1 MKKLIAILMI
11 LTLAIGMIPAV
22 QADDDGFLFELEKVI
37 QGGEVYWARGITG
50 IWITLGSDEGYSARF
65 TGVYDEG
72 DTEPECTWSAAK
84 DGEEQHIIVHA
95 PEGKDYQY
103 TMSDDSCRLVYQG
116 ENDRQ
121 LVFILR
127 GSSQDDDKQPENIT
141 NTTIDSTDL
150 MVKARSFCP
159 LDLTEWDDVRIHY
172 LAENANC
179 VITFTTKYGNFLYV
193 MDSITGELADKH
205 EPDIDAVR
213 QQEGFTEGIDSIE
226 AQRIAEDASGVDI
239 LAISDREIYLEG
251 DAYKYSFNSP
261 YGTFFYTID
270 AKTGKITDRVEPDK
284 DAARS
289 QEGFVDPITVDEAQ
303 QIAEAACPVDFT
315 EIIDRKVETDENGLY
330 IVTLYT
336 NYGDCIYQID
346 PVTRTVTVM
355 QEPDVDAA
363 RQAGGGAPLNLDQIL
378 TIAEAACP
386 VPFSLLDPPVISQ
399 VSDNVYSVTMT
410 SGDYV
415 FVYTIDALTGTITDQ
430 IVPDDYVAPEEARDI
445 YGEAIDA
452 AAAVIPGYDFGG
464 EIVVGEAEAAG
475 DRIVTVTIDWNGQ
488 HYEYHYSANERKL
501 ID

>member
-11 LTLAIGMIPAV
+11 LTLAIGLIPAG

-50 IWITLGSDEGYSARF
+50 LWITIGEGEDNSIRY
-65 TGVYDEG
+65 TGAYFEN
-72 DTEPECTWSAAK
+72 
-84 DGEEQHIIVHA
+84 GEELARGWSIMDFGEYKLIDIQG
-95 PEGKDYQY
+95 PDEKRYEY
-103 TMSDDSCRLVYQG
+103 KTMDDSCRLIYEG

-127 GSSQDDDKQPENIT
+127 GSSLDDEQQPEDIT

-159 LDLTEWDDVRIHY
+159 LDLTEWDDVRIYY

-179 VITFTTKYGNFLYV
+179 VITFTTKYGDFLYV
-193 MDSITGELADKH
+193 MDSITGELADKR

-213 QQEGFTEGIDSIE
+213 QQEGFTESIDSIE

-289 QEGFVDPITVDEAQ
+289 QEGFVDPVTVDEAQ

-315 EIIDRKVETDENGLY
+315 EIIDHKVALDEDGLY
-330 IVTLYT
+330 IITLYT

-346 PVTRTVTVM
+346 PVTRAVTVM

-363 RQAGGGAPLNLDQIL
+363 RQAGSGAPLNLDQIL